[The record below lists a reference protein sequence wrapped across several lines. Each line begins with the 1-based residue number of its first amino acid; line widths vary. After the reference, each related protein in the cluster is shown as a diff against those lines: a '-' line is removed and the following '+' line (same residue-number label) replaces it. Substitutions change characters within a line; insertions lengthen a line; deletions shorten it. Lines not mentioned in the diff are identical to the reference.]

1 MRKVKNRSMVSIQ
14 IYQEQQEDRIEEL
27 TRELNLIYYASEAAE
42 KMHFSGIGEFH
53 GAVKRAM
60 EICSY
65 SGLPLRM
72 NFKQIYK
79 CSPNGVTYDWK
90 LSALGFQ
97 LVCLNGSS
105 ENPFTARMQINLLR
119 GMALNL

>member
-1 MRKVKNRSMVSIQ
+1 MDMVSIQ
-14 IYQEQQEDRIEEL
+14 IYQEQREDSFEEL
-27 TRELNLIYYASEAAE
+27 TRELSLVYYASDAAE
-42 KMHFSGIGEFH
+42 KMQFSSQDEFQD
-53 GAVKRAM
+53 AVKRAM
-60 EICSY
+60 EICLY
-65 SGLPLRM
+65 AGLSVRM

-79 CSPNGVTYDWK
+79 CSPDGVTYDWR

-119 GMALNL
+119 DLSISSRVFS